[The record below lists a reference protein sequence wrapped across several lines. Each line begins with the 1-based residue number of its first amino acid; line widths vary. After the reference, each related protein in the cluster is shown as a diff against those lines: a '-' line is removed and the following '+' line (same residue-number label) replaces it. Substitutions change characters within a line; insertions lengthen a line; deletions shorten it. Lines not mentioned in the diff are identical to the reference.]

1 MFIVIHNNI
10 KLNRLHCVVV
20 DCWVVVTV
28 VQSQGVCVGQSIGVV
43 IVECCVEHSQGVV
56 EGHSVVVVVEHSH
69 GVVGHSVVGVAVVEQ
84 SHGAHVGQLSGVVVG
99 ARVGQ
104 AVVVP
109 GVVVV
114 VDVVESDGIV

>member
-1 MFIVIHNNI
+1 MFIVIHNNLE
-10 KLNRLHCVVV
+10 LNRLHCVVA
-20 DCWVVVTV
+20 TV
-28 VQSQGVCVGQSIGVV
+28 VQSQGVCVGQSVGVV

-56 EGHSVVVVVEHSH
+56 GHSVVVVVEHSH
-69 GVVGHSVVGVAVVEQ
+69 GVVGHSVVGVVVEQ

-109 GVVVV
+109 GA
-114 VDVVESDGIV
+114 VDVVESDGIL

>member
-10 KLNRLHCVVV
+10 KLNKLHCVAV
-20 DCWVVVTV
+20 DCCVVVTV
-28 VQSQGVCVGQSIGVV
+28 VQSQGVCVGQSVGVV

-56 EGHSVVVVVEHSH
+56 
-69 GVVGHSVVGVAVVEQ
+69 GHSVVGVVVEQ
-84 SHGAHVGQLSGVVVG
+84 SHGAHVGQVSGVVVG

-109 GVVVV
+109 GVVV
-114 VDVVESDGIV
+114 DVVESDGIV

>member
-10 KLNRLHCVVV
+10 KLNKLHCVAV
-20 DCWVVVTV
+20 DCCVVFTV
-28 VQSQGVCVGQSIGVV
+28 VQSQGVCVGQSVGVV

-56 EGHSVVVVVEHSH
+56 VGHSVVVKHSH
-69 GVVGHSVVGVAVVEQ
+69 GVVGHSVVGVVVEQ